1 MGGTASAASA
11 FLPFSNPEFSNLGTQ
26 TYAAGSLLGFTSIA
40 GDLGLC
46 EAALITV
53 NLNVTPTIAS
63 GNSIA
68 WSPMRSFFNR
78 VQVEQGGETYKDVHP
93 WFFILRNA
101 LNRRMY
107 LPNYNNTNVGGDYSP
122 SQYAT
127 GYLGNTLPGLVT
139 GTAASAVF
147 QFLIPFRWLR
157 GRLEGMFPIGD
168 SSNPLTIRL
177 SIPTPI
183 YGSDPENNL
192 FLVHSPSTDSVAIN
206 SGTVNVVLI
215 FRSALAYAPNTT
227 ISTPVVGSQLKVVQ
241 SSVGFTQIGS
251 EISVGHSNRYPHTM
265 IVTVVE
271 DGNANTDTHNTLGM
285 MNAINISRFRFILTT
300 KTPVI
305 DLDEAPK
312 IAAFFSGQREE
323 LGFDLPDGVF
333 PFFPLFQQHGI
344 GYFNDPNL
352 EEVHQ
357 IPDFN
362 IWRNALTGVTVAS
375 GTAINVAA
383 PGLARVRTFSEFLIA
398 VDY

>member
-26 TYAAGSLLGFTSIA
+26 TYAAGSLLEFTSIA

-63 GNSIA
+63 GNGMA
-68 WSPMRSFFNR
+68 WSAMRSFFNR

-101 LNRRMY
+101 LNRRLY
-107 LPNYNNTNVGGDYSP
+107 LPNYFNSNLGGDFP
-122 SQYAT
+122 NSQYAISTLGGALPALAT
-127 GYLGNTLPGLVT
+127 GVAA
-139 GTAASAVF
+139 TATF

-168 SSNPLTIRL
+168 SSNPLSIRL
-177 SIPTPI
+177 SIPKTLS
-183 YGSDPENNL
+183 GNDPENNL
-192 FLVHSPSTDSVAIN
+192 VIISPGSSDSITVN
-206 SGTVNVVLI
+206 SGSVNVVLI

-227 ISTPVVGSQLKVVQ
+227 ISTPVVGSQLKVTQ
-241 SSVGFTQIGS
+241 SSNALSQVGS
-251 EISVGHSNRYPHTM
+251 EVATDHSNRYPHTM
-265 IVTVVE
+265 IITVVE
-271 DGNANTDTHNTLGM
+271 SGDANSDSGNTGLMNAN
-285 MNAINISRFRFILTT
+285 NISRFRFILTT
-300 KTPVI
+300 KTPII

-312 IAAFFSGQREE
+312 IAAFFAGQREE

-375 GTAINVAA
+375 GTAINSSGAA
-383 PGLARVRTFSEFLIA
+383 LARIRTFSEFLIA